1 MEFTGKI
8 TKITPEVTVG
18 QKELPK
24 ITFVIEDVGEM
35 EDYKRNSIAV
45 DVLGDKTEL
54 IKQFN
59 EWDVV
64 RVGLNFK
71 SNEYNDRIY
80 NRITARRIDAAD
92 ADGSSD
98 KGSAA
103 PAAAK
108 NDEDLPF

>member
-24 ITFVIEDVGEM
+24 ITFVLEDVGEM

-45 DVLGDKTEL
+45 DVLGDKTEI

-59 EWDVV
+59 EGDVV

-92 ADGSSD
+92 GSDAGSS
-98 KGSAA
+98 A
-103 PAAAK
+103 PAASGG

>member
-1 MEFTGKI
+1 
-8 TKITPEVTVG
+8 
-18 QKELPK
+18 
-24 ITFVIEDVGEM
+24 
-35 EDYKRNSIAV
+35 
-45 DVLGDKTEL
+45 
-54 IKQFN
+54 
-59 EWDVV
+59 V